1 MQARRLLSVLIVL
14 AVLITVIVQLWV
26 LKPPSTVTVITGPLQ
41 GSFHQYAQS
50 YQKGLEAVVDHVEVV
65 PEPQSLNIPSRIDQG
80 AGGQYIGFAAVDNNA
95 RAYSNVQ
102 SVGVVDI
109 QPLFIFVRRGQSG
122 ARDVMD
128 LKGGRVIMPP
138 KGSASAQ
145 AALAVL
151 ELHGLREGDVTVVHR
166 PLAEVAE
173 ALRRQEFDAG
183 FMMLSVNHP
192 TIIEL
197 FKHPGLTLLD
207 LPRHQVI
214 ARRLDF
220 LVPLTIQQGLFD
232 LGANIPAQDLRLI
245 GAPIDVLVH
254 KNLHP
259 AVVQALLVELTAAH
273 GGQSLLA
280 RRGTYPDMTESQW
293 PMHPAAKDYAREG
306 TPWMYERL
314 YPWLAAVV
322 DVHWPFILLIIALAA
337 LYDGVDN
344 IFGLLRSTRHVAAL
358 AILHALEK
366 RRRAHPGREPGWKQ
380 QRLQRLAEQLLR
392 DDTASQRAQALLAK
406 TQGTPPAGS

>member
-14 AVLITVIVQLWV
+14 AVLVTVIVQLWI
-26 LKPPSTVTVITGPLQ
+26 LKPPGTVTVVTGPLQ
-41 GSFHQYAQS
+41 GSFHEYAMS
-50 YQKGLEAVVDHVEVV
+50 YRKGLESVVDRIDVQ
-65 PEPQSLNIPSRIDQG
+65 PEPQSLNIPGRIDQG
-80 AGGQYIGFAAVDNNA
+80 SGGQFIGFAAVNNSA
-95 RAYSNVQ
+95 REYSNVQ
-102 SVGVVDI
+102 SVGVVDV
-109 QPLFIFVRRGQSG
+109 QPLFIFVRQGKAGVSELLG
-122 ARDVMD
+122 

-145 AALAVL
+145 AALALL
-151 ELHGLREGDVTVVHR
+151 ELHGLAEGDVTVVHR

-183 FMMLSVNHP
+183 FMMLSASHP
-192 TIIEL
+192 TIVEL
-197 FKHPGLTLLD
+197 FKHPGLSLLD
-207 LPRHQVI
+207 LPRHEVI

-220 LVPLTIQQGLFD
+220 LVPITVPQGLFD
-232 LGANIPAQDLRLI
+232 LGANSPAQDLRLV

-254 KNLHP
+254 KDLHP
-259 AVVQALLVELTAAH
+259 AVVQALLVELTNKH

-280 RRGTYPDMTESQW
+280 RRGTYPDMKESQW
-293 PMHPAAKDYAREG
+293 PVHPAAKDYAREG

-344 IFGLLRSTRHVAAL
+344 IVGLLRTTRHVAAL
-358 AILHALEK
+358 AILHAIQ
-366 RRRAHPGREPGWKQ
+366 RRREAHPERAPSWKQ
-380 QRLQRLAEQLLR
+380 QRLQSLAEQLLR
-392 DDTASQRAQALLAK
+392 DDSAAQKAQALLAK
-406 TQGTPPAGS
+406 TQGRQPPTS